1 MGIFNNDEENKIFLS
16 KMALTLLA
24 ISIIGCILAIIDYHA
39 DLHTSWSNEKG
50 WTLFLYGFNV
60 IVIIGNL
67 SYIGLAIHRSIKF
80 SPKKEWLQSE
90 NKST

>member
-1 MGIFNNDEENKIFLS
+1 MGIFDNDEENKNFLS

-39 DLHTSWSNEKG
+39 DLHTSWSNEKS

-67 SYIGLAIHRSIKF
+67 SYIGFAIHRSNKF
-80 SPKKEWLQSE
+80 SSK
-90 NKST
+90 NKFF